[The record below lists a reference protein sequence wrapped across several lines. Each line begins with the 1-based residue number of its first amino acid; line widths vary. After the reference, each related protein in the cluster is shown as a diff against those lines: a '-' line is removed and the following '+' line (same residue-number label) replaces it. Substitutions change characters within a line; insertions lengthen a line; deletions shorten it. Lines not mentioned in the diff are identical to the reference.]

1 MRDAGCGMRALRI
14 PHPALVK
21 VAECGL
27 RNQARL
33 PFSASVSTETRT
45 KAAAR
50 LREVPTI
57 AKVSNVL
64 KSLRESTQRGNVSYG
79 HI

>member
-1 MRDAGCGMRALRI
+1 MRDAGCGLRALRI

-33 PFSASVSTETRT
+33 PFSASVELGPGTIHGKPRKART
-45 KAAAR
+45 GPRA
-50 LREVPTI
+50 
-57 AKVSNVL
+57 
-64 KSLRESTQRGNVSYG
+64 SLRLSHTLNPMTTFS
-79 HI
+79 

>member
-33 PFSASVSTETRT
+33 PFSASVNF
-45 KAAAR
+45 
-50 LREVPTI
+50 TI
-57 AKVSNVL
+57 LLYISDIYNTVIN
-64 KSLRESTQRGNVSYG
+64 NN
-79 HI
+79 

>member
-1 MRDAGCGMRALRI
+1 MRDAGCGMRDAGCGMRDAGCGMRALRI

-33 PFSASVSTETRT
+33 PFSASVLLSFH
-45 KAAAR
+45 
-50 LREVPTI
+50 TI
-57 AKVSNVL
+57 LVD
-64 KSLRESTQRGNVSYG
+64 
-79 HI
+79 I

>member
-1 MRDAGCGMRALRI
+1 MRALRI

-33 PFSASVSTETRT
+33 PFSASVIQSMILSPFLGFSDNSPHLILGYTTM
-45 KAAAR
+45 
-50 LREVPTI
+50 
-57 AKVSNVL
+57 VL
-64 KSLRESTQRGNVSYG
+64 GPSYEG
-79 HI
+79 EPE